1 MNFKFK
7 KFFIIKIRFVDKFDE
22 YCFIYFPTLI
32 SAVFDDNEDSNDDD
46 SLFPIPKRF
55 RNNNGHDELF
65 NYLDSSP
72 EPRTIN
78 VLNGGKITKLII
90 QHYL

>member
-1 MNFKFK
+1 M
-7 KFFIIKIRFVDKFDE
+7 
-22 YCFIYFPTLI
+22 
-32 SAVFDDNEDSNDDD
+32 
-46 SLFPIPKRF
+46 PKRF

-78 VLNGGKITKLII
+78 VLEWWKNHEINYPTLSMIA
-90 QHYL
+90 HDYLSIPSTSTPVE